1 MRNKVN
7 LYIAGQ
13 LADISSDALVLMNYR
28 AEDLQNPVI
37 VKNSYS
43 QSLTL
48 PGSPQNNAIFGHVA
62 RSDHHSGTGGAGVAF
77 SALKKTDFQIIA
89 EDGQLLESGYIKLE
103 TIERK
108 ADAVNYKITLFGGLG
123 AFLYGLMY
131 DADGNKRS
139 LADLN
144 FGTSLDFVINRDSV
158 REAWRQQAGVERT
171 SDRWDVINFA
181 PCYNGVPGGGFQANK
196 AFISTECA
204 GVQSSDATGATAK
217 RGHVLASLTQNY
229 DEWQTKDLR
238 SYLQRPV
245 IKIGAVI
252 DAICDT
258 LNNGGYNVTLDPIF
272 FSSGNPYYSKTWLTL
287 PTLSDLQIQPTAGED
302 STPVTAHNAGLENE
316 LLIDIPIVGNTAIS
330 TEFTASVSFTPQL
343 TLPNSHTGRVYAAW
357 ERPDQPTGRIA
368 TRFGCL
374 YQLLAYDSNGKVI
387 GGSKIAMATTYS
399 KNVSGTQSLPREYTP
414 SEFVRLWNND
424 NSYPMPDYVPAWAE
438 SGYEANAMAGDGYDF
453 NGGTVGVLTLSDIE
467 QRMTLTL
474 SARGVARMALRIT
487 TLGATQT
494 LDNYLFR
501 YYTPQMIDSNNNAIT
516 FSGMGNGVSALQYTY
531 ESNGVIRSGS
541 TVTGRQ
547 LLGGTASPADYLLGL
562 VKMFGLHLDYDGRT
576 KTISILTR
584 NSYYNNTAPIDL
596 TDVIERQ
603 SVTITPYILDARWYL
618 FGNDVAEGAFV
629 KYYEAINANRYGVQR
644 VNTGF
649 EFNADSKNLLN
660 GVIYRT
666 AAETLAQG
674 KYYVNMAVS
683 GRDYPAPLLDGG
695 TYLLWDANNETRSF
709 DIIQPGDTA
718 SVQYINEQHRG
729 YDYPFASK
737 IQLADADGKP
747 TDGEN
752 ILLFFDY
759 SLSTVYYRGYCLTD
773 DNDLMALYNG
783 GEACWLLGQSSIE
796 ANAPYCIGEDL
807 PMPIFRRYKTVREGD
822 RRKATHS
829 LDMGTPRELGVYSVL
844 LDDTT
849 SIYRKAWH
857 RYITDRYDVDSRVMS
872 CKANIRALGQV
883 GGQMLRRFYYYDGA
897 LWVMN
902 SIKNHSLSTE
912 HLTEVE
918 FVKVKDVTSYASGQN
933 FLLPVLTVQEEYTAP
948 RLGETAT
955 FAINAS
961 LIDTATLTVT
971 APEWVTASISGT
983 TLTLTTGS
991 NPTTAERSGLVII
1004 SGKSVEGQILTA
1016 QMQVQQ
1022 IGAYALSITPTSYT
1036 IGSEDYDVYRYNIE
1050 YEGTDILTAKSS
1062 AAWLDVAIV
1071 QNKYLD
1077 ASANERNTTG
1087 ANRTAVITVTGSGVS
1102 KQVRITQQRGNH
1114 ISQYEVQLNYNS
1126 MQVYPRNENTNYA
1139 WIIEGDREMLET
1151 ESMGVRILLQTS
1163 SNDVPRPTS
1172 VYCTINGGSSTGT
1185 VFSFVYDSSPAPRN
1199 FFYICAP
1206 IPLRQIFNNT
1216 DSARLIISASG
1227 ATLTNNILNLD
1238 FFPNS

>member
-13 LADISSDALVLMNYR
+13 LADISSDALILMNYR
-28 AEDLQNPVI
+28 AEDLQNPAI

-89 EDGQLLESGYIKLE
+89 EDGQLLENGYVKLE

-108 ADAVNYKITLFGGLG
+108 ADAVSYKITLFGGLG

-144 FGTSLDFVINRDSV
+144 FGTPLDFVINRDSV
-158 REAWRQQAGVERT
+158 REAWRQQADVERT
-171 SDRWDVINFA
+171 SSRWDVINFA
-181 PCYNGVPGGGFQANK
+181 PCYNGIPGGGFQANK

-204 GVQSSDATGATAK
+204 GVQSSDGAGASAR
-217 RGHVLASLTQNY
+217 RGHVLANLSQNY
-229 DEWQTKDLR
+229 DEWQSKDLR

-252 DAICDT
+252 DAICNT
-258 LNNGGYNVTLDPIF
+258 LNNGGYNVTLDPVF
-272 FSSGNPYYSKTWLTL
+272 FSADNPYYSRTWLTL
-287 PTLSDLQIQPTAGED
+287 PTLSELQIQPTAGD
-302 STPVTAHNAGLENE
+302 GSTPVTANNAGLENE
-316 LLIDIPIVGNTAIS
+316 MLIDLPIAGNTAIS
-330 TEFTASVSFTPQL
+330 TEFTASVSFVPQL

-387 GGSKIAMATTYS
+387 GGSKIAMATTQS
-399 KNVSGTQSLPREYTP
+399 TNVSGTQSLPREYAP

-424 NSYPMPDYVPAWAE
+424 NSYPTPDYVPAWAE

-453 NGGTVGVLTLSDIE
+453 NGGTVGVLTLRDIE

-487 TLGATQT
+487 TLGVTQT
-494 LDNYLFR
+494 SANYLFR

-649 EFNADSKNLLN
+649 EFNADSKNLLD

-718 SVQYINEQHRG
+718 NIQYINEQHRG

-737 IQLADADGKP
+737 LQLADADGKP

-773 DNDLMALYNG
+773 DNNLMALYNG

-796 ANAPYCIGEDL
+796 ANAPYCIGEAL

-829 LDMGTPRELGVYSVL
+829 LDMGTPRELGVYSIL
-844 LDDTT
+844 LDDTA
-849 SIYRKAWH
+849 SIYRKAWQK
-857 RYITDRYDVDSRVMS
+857 YIADRYDADSRVMT
-872 CKANIRALGQV
+872 CKANVRALGQV

-897 LWVMN
+897 LWVLN
-902 SIKNHSLSTE
+902 AIKDFSLCTE
-912 HLTEVE
+912 DTTQIEL
-918 FVKVKDVTSYASGQN
+918 VKIADVSNYATGQN
-933 FLLPVLTVQEEYTAP
+933 FLVPELTIPGEYTAP
-948 RLGETAT
+948 RLGETKQFT
-955 FAINAS
+955 ITTK
-961 LIDTATLTVT
+961 LVDTASLTVT
-971 APEWVTASISGT
+971 APTWVTATINNT
-983 TLTLTTGS
+983 TLTLKTGN
-991 NPTTAERSGLVII
+991 NPTTDERAGV
-1004 SGKSVEGQILTA
+1004 VT
-1016 QMQVQQ
+1016 VT
-1022 IGAYALSITPTSYT
+1022 ALSIEGEKLSATMQVKQTGAFALTVTPQRKY
-1036 IGSEDYDVYRYNIE
+1036 IGSRDFDVVRYAID
-1050 YEGTDILTAKSS
+1050 YEGTDALTAS
-1062 AAWLDVAIV
+1062 ADVSWLDVAVVNNTI
-1071 QNKYLD
+1071 LD
-1077 ASANERNTTG
+1077 ASCNSSNTTG
-1087 ANRTAVITVTGSGVS
+1087 SDRTATITVRGAGVS
-1102 KQVRITQQRGNH
+1102 KQVYLVQRVGL
-1114 ISQYEVQLNYNS
+1114 SVSSYELTLTSPS
-1126 MQVYPRNENTNYA
+1126 MQINKLSPSLFNIVGDADMIGDVAMN
-1139 WIIEGDREMLET
+1139 IEVVIYVPQGY
-1151 ESMGVRILLQTS
+1151 
-1163 SNDVPRPTS
+1163 DVPAYVS
-1172 VYCTINGGSSTGT
+1172 GVINAGNSGGQTFNLSYAGN
-1185 VFSFVYDSSPAPRN
+1185 YSPEAARYTTDN
-1199 FFYICAP
+1199 AIVLSA
-1206 IPLRQIFNNT
+1206 IFNGVTQSELKFDTPTEILGGN
-1216 DSARLIISASG
+1216 RL
-1227 ATLTNNILNLD
+1227 TLTLT
-1238 FFPNS
+1238 PQ

>member
-13 LADISSDALVLMNYR
+13 LTDISSDALVLMNYR
-28 AEDLQNPVI
+28 AEDLQNPAI

-62 RSDHHSGTGGAGVAF
+62 RSDHHSGSGGAGVAF
-77 SALKKTDFQIIA
+77 SALKKTDFQIIS
-89 EDGQLLESGYIKLE
+89 EDGQLLESGYVKLE

-108 ADAVNYKITLFGGLG
+108 ADAVSYKITLFGGLG

-139 LADLN
+139 LADLDY
-144 FGTSLDFVINRDSV
+144 GTPLDFVINRDSV

-181 PCYNGVPGGGFQANK
+181 PCYNGIPGGGFQANK

-204 GVQSSDATGATAK
+204 GVQSSDGAGASAK
-217 RGHVLASLTQNY
+217 RGHVLANLSQNY

-258 LNNGGYNVTLDPIF
+258 LNNGGYNVALDPVF
-272 FSSGNPYYSKTWLTL
+272 FSADNPYYSQTWLTL

-302 STPVTAHNAGLENE
+302 STPVTAGNAGLENDV
-316 LLIDIPIVGNTAIS
+316 LIDLPIVGNTAIS
-330 TEFTASVSFTPQL
+330 TEFTASVSFVPQL

-387 GGSKIAMATTYS
+387 GGSKIAMATTQS
-399 KNVSGTQSLPREYTP
+399 ENVSGTQSLPREYTP

-424 NSYPMPDYVPAWAE
+424 NSYPTPDYVPAWAE
-438 SGYEANAMAGDGYDF
+438 SGYEENAMAGDGYDF
-453 NGGTVGVLTLSDIE
+453 NGGTVGVLTLRDIE
-467 QRMTLTL
+467 QRITLTL

-487 TLGATQT
+487 TLGATQQFE
-494 LDNYLFR
+494 NYLFR
-501 YYTPQMIDSNNNAIT
+501 YYTPQMIDSNNNTIT

-596 TDVIERQ
+596 TDVIDRQ

-649 EFNADSKNLLN
+649 EFNADSKNLLD

-759 SLSTVYYRGYCLTD
+759 SLSTAYYRGYCLTD

-796 ANAPYCIGEDL
+796 ANAPYCIGEAL

-829 LDMGTPRELGVYSVL
+829 LDMGTPRELGVYSIL
-844 LDDTT
+844 LDDTA
-849 SIYRKAWH
+849 SIYRKAWQK
-857 RYITDRYDVDSRVMS
+857 YIADRYDVDSRVMT
-872 CKANIRALGQV
+872 CKTNVRALGQV

-902 SIKNHSLSTE
+902 AIKDYSLCTE
-912 HLTEVE
+912 DTTQIEL
-918 FVKVKDVTSYASGQN
+918 VKIADVSNYAAGQN
-933 FLLPVLTVQEEYTAP
+933 FLVPELTIPGEYTAP
-948 RLGETAT
+948 RLGETKQ
-955 FAINAS
+955 FAITAKLVAPAS
-961 LIDTATLTVT
+961 LAVS
-971 APEWVTASISGT
+971 APMWVTATINNT
-983 TLTLTTGS
+983 TLTLKTGN
-991 NPTTAERSGLVII
+991 NPTTNERAGV
-1004 SGKSVEGQILTA
+1004 VT
-1016 QMQVQQ
+1016 VT
-1022 IGAYALSITPTSYT
+1022 ALSIEGERLSATMQVTQTGAFALNVTPQRQY
-1036 IGSEDYDVYRYNIE
+1036 IGSRDFDVVRYAIE
-1050 YEGTDILTAKSS
+1050 YEGSDTLTAS
-1062 AAWLDVAIV
+1062 ADVSWIDVAVVNNTI
-1071 QNKYLD
+1071 LD
-1077 ASANERNTTG
+1077 ASANSSNTTG
-1087 ANRTAVITVTGSGVS
+1087 SDRTATITVRGAGVS
-1102 KQVRITQQRGNH
+1102 KQVYMVQRVGL
-1114 ISQYEVQLNYNS
+1114 SVSSYEPTLTSSS
-1126 MQVYPRNENTNYA
+1126 MQINKLSPSLFNIVGEADMIGDVAMN
-1139 WIIEGDREMLET
+1139 IEVVIYVPQGY
-1151 ESMGVRILLQTS
+1151 
-1163 SNDVPRPTS
+1163 DVPGYVS
-1172 VYCTINGGSSTGT
+1172 GVINAGNSGGQTFNLSYAGN
-1185 VFSFVYDSSPAPRN
+1185 YSPEAAR
-1199 FFYICAP
+1199 YTTDKAIVLSA
-1206 IPLRQIFNNT
+1206 IFNGVTQGELKFDTPTEILGGN
-1216 DSARLIISASG
+1216 RL
-1227 ATLTNNILNLD
+1227 TLTLT
-1238 FFPNS
+1238 PQ

>member
-28 AEDLQNPVI
+28 AEDLQNPAI

-62 RSDHHSGTGGAGVAF
+62 RSDHHSGTGGAGVVF

-89 EDGQLLESGYIKLE
+89 EDGQLLESGYVKLE

-108 ADAVNYKITLFGGLG
+108 ADAVSYKITLFGGLG

-139 LADLN
+139 LADLD
-144 FGTSLDFVINRDSV
+144 FGTPLDFVINRDSV
-158 REAWRQQAGVERT
+158 REAWRQQANLERT
-171 SDRWDVINFA
+171 SSRWDIINFA
-181 PCYNGVPGGGFQANK
+181 PCYNGVPEGGFQANK

-204 GVQSSDATGATAK
+204 GVQSSDAAGASAR
-217 RGHVLASLTQNY
+217 RGHVLANLSQNY

-272 FSSGNPYYSKTWLTL
+272 FSADNPYYSQTWLTL

-302 STPVTAHNAGLENE
+302 STPVTAHSAGLDND

-330 TEFTASVSFTPQL
+330 TEFTASVSFIPQL
-343 TLPNSHTGRVYAAW
+343 TLQNSYTGRVYAAW

-387 GGSKIAMATTYS
+387 GGSKVAMATTQS

-424 NSYPMPDYVPAWAE
+424 NSYPTPDYVPAWAE
-438 SGYEANAMAGDGYDF
+438 SGYEANAIAGDGYDF
-453 NGGTVGVLTLSDIE
+453 NSGKVGVLTLRDTE
-467 QRMTLTL
+467 QVMTLSLT
-474 SARGVARMALRIT
+474 ARGVARMALRVT

-494 LDNYLFR
+494 SANYLFR
-501 YYTPQMIDSNNNAIT
+501 NYTPQMIDSNNNAIT
-516 FSGMGNGVSALQYTY
+516 FSGMGNGASELEYTY

-584 NSYYNNTAPIDL
+584 NSYYNNTAPVDL
-596 TDVIERQ
+596 TDIIDRQ
-603 SVTITPYILDARWYL
+603 SITVTPYILDARWYL
-618 FGNDVAEGAFV
+618 LGNEAVEGAYV

-649 EFNADSKNLLN
+649 EFNADSKKLLD

-709 DIIQPGDTA
+709 DIIQPGNTA
-718 SVQYINEQHRG
+718 NVQYINEQHRG

-737 IQLADADGKP
+737 VQFADSDGKALA
-747 TDGEN
+747 GEN
-752 ILLFFDY
+752 VLLFYDY
-759 SLSTVYYRGYCLTD
+759 SLSTDYYRNYCLTD
-773 DNDLMALYNG
+773 DNDLMSLYNG

-796 ANAPYCIGEDL
+796 DNAPYCIGEEL
-807 PMPIFRRYKTVREGD
+807 PMPIFRRYKTVREDD

-844 LDDTT
+844 LDDAA
-849 SIYRKAWH
+849 SIYRKAWQ
-857 RYITDRYDVDSRVMS
+857 RYIADRYDADSRVMT
-872 CKANIRALGQV
+872 CKANVRVLGQV

-897 LWVMN
+897 LWVLN
-902 SIKNHSLSTE
+902 AIKDYSLCTE
-912 HLTEVE
+912 DTTQIEL
-918 FVKVKDVTSYASGQN
+918 VKIADVSNYASGQN
-933 FLLPVLTVQEEYTAP
+933 FLVPELTIPGEYNAP
-948 RLGETAT
+948 RLGETKQ
-955 FAINAS
+955 FAITAKLVDTAS
-961 LIDTATLTVT
+961 LNVT
-971 APEWVTASISGT
+971 APTWVTATINGT
-983 TLTLTTGS
+983 TLTLKTGN
-991 NPTTAERSGLVII
+991 NPTTEQRAGV
-1004 SGKSVEGQILTA
+1004 VT
-1016 QMQVQQ
+1016 VT
-1022 IGAYALSITPTSYT
+1022 ALSIEGEQLSASMQVTQTGAFALSVTPQRQY
-1036 IGSEDYDVYRYNIE
+1036 IGSKDFDVVRYAID
-1050 YEGTDILTAKSS
+1050 YEGTDTLTAS
-1062 AAWLDVAIV
+1062 ADASWLDVAVVNNTI
-1071 QNKYLD
+1071 LD
-1077 ASANERNTTG
+1077 ASANSSNTG
-1087 ANRTAVITVTGSGVS
+1087 GSDRTATITVRGAGVS
-1102 KQVRITQQRGNH
+1102 KQVYLVQRVGFSINDFIPTLQYGIHQIYGRTQANP
-1114 ISQYEVQLNYNS
+1114 N
-1126 MQVYPRNENTNYA
+1126 
-1139 WIIEGDREMLET
+1139 
-1151 ESMGVRILLQTS
+1151 
-1163 SNDVPRPTS
+1163 
-1172 VYCTINGGSSTGT
+1172 
-1185 VFSFVYDSSPAPRN
+1185 SFVIVGNRDALQIELLNLTITLYVPQGMTRPNTVDGVIDKGNSGGFYFAMQYGDSPAPN
-1199 FFYICAP
+1199 FYRYTYSGL
-1206 IPLRQIFNNT
+1206 PLSKIFDNT
-1216 DSARLIISASG
+1216 DEGRLKFSVTSETMG
-1227 ATLTNNILNLD
+1227 NNYLYLD
-1238 FFPNS
+1238 FQEQ